1 MYVLSNRA
9 TVRAAHGT
17 TTAYRQG
24 CRCDECRLAKSA
36 AARAYRLAHLE
47 RERAGDRAY
56 REAHRAERRVA
67 NKAEYAAH
75 REEIRARLDAYD
87 AANPERCRERDRRH
101 RQRRRVGVAA

>member
-1 MYVLSNRA
+1 MHALPDRS
-9 TVRAAHGT
+9 TLRAAHGT

-24 CRCDECRLAKSA
+24 CRCDECRAAKSA
-36 AARAYRLAHLE
+36 AAGAYRLAHLE

-56 REAHRAERRVA
+56 REAHRAERRAA

-101 RQRRRVGVAA
+101 RQRRSARAAA